1 MRERW
6 GSGVQAVRTH
16 PAALRLSLVRFAAQ
30 FGDGVFQAALSGAI
44 LFNPERET
52 DPAAIAAGFAVLLLP
67 YSLIGPYAGALL
79 DRWDRRRVLLGA
91 SLLRLLLIVAVSLSL
106 LGGASSELLLI
117 GALAVVGIS
126 RFVSAGVSAAL
137 PLVLPARLLVPMNSV
152 LATVASG
159 CAAGGA
165 AVAVGVIGAFGAGDS
180 ASAIAVAV
188 AGSGPL
194 LGALL
199 VAGFPPGRLG
209 PGAEFGP
216 VSGLGLG
223 TGTST
228 GADLDRR
235 PGPERDA
242 DIGAGA
248 QRRRAVR
255 ADLLAV
261 AAGLRTGAVAVWR
274 SPEVTTAMFGIG
286 AHRVVFGMNTLVMVL
301 VLRRPDSGE
310 AGVGSGLL
318 GFGVAI
324 GVTAAGM
331 LLAAVLTP
339 LLIPRLGRPR
349 TVLAGLVLATV
360 VQLTLVTPIAV
371 AAAGPAAQRA
381 QYLLLAG
388 AFLLGLAGQT
398 IKLTGDA
405 TMQLDIDD
413 THRGQVFALQDTVFN
428 ITFVLALAATAT
440 VVPADGRSLPVVL
453 AGAGCYLAGIAAVL
467 LTGRRARAEV
477 RPAARADTG
486 RAARRYPARPKQAR

>member
-1 MRERW
+1 MR
-6 GSGVQAVRTH
+6 AH

-106 LGGASSELLLI
+106 LGGVSSELLLI

-137 PLVLPARLLVPMNSV
+137 PLVLPPRLLVPMNSV

-165 AVAVGVIGAFGAGDS
+165 AVAVAVIGWIGAGDV

-209 PGAEFGP
+209 PGAD
-216 VSGLGLG
+216 LA
-223 TGTST
+223 T
-228 GADLDRR
+228 GADIGPAGHAGDGCETRTDPDAG
-235 PGPERDA
+235 PGRE
-242 DIGAGA
+242 AGFA
-248 QRRRAVR
+248 PDSAASRRAGVR
-255 ADLLAV
+255 GDIRAV
-261 AAGLRTGAVAVWR
+261 LSGLRTGAVAVWR
-274 SPEVTTAMFGIG
+274 SPEVTTAMLGIG
-286 AHRVVFGMNTLVMVL
+286 AHRIVFGINTLVMVL
-301 VLRRPDSGE
+301 VLRRPDSAA

-331 LLAAVLTP
+331 LLAAGLTP

-360 VQLTLVTPIAV
+360 VQLALVTPIAV
-371 AAAGPAAQRA
+371 AEAGPAAQRA

-428 ITFVLALAATAT
+428 ITFVLALAATAA
-440 VVPADGRSLPVVL
+440 VVPADGRSLTVVL
-453 AGAGCYLAGIAAVL
+453 VGAGCYLAGIVAVL
-467 LTGRRARAEV
+467 LTGARARAE
-477 RPAARADTG
+477 ARVPCA
-486 RAARRYPARPKQAR
+486 